1 MIIFTFTD
9 ATVVP
14 GFQATG
20 VRLVFIAREGL
31 ARSAA
36 GIPRPDAETG
46 GPTGHRTM
54 NLYKNLTTD

>member
-1 MIIFTFTD
+1 MIFTLAD
-9 ATVVP
+9 ATVVS

-20 VRLVFIAREGL
+20 VRLVFIVLESL

-46 GPTGHRTM
+46 GPTGHRTTDLYE
-54 NLYKNLTTD
+54 NLITG